1 MPGSYLHCEISA
13 TVKSDRSDL
22 KAEVDGMG
30 DKSEQRPFLRNGP
43 SPPASTAPNMA
54 ARETFLSRETA

>member
-13 TVKSDRSDL
+13 TVKSDRSGL

-30 DKSEQRPFLRNGP
+30 DKSEQTSFLEEWP
-43 SPPASTAPNMA
+43 LASGLHGA
-54 ARETFLSRETA
+54 